1 MPQYIDDVN
10 RKAKYASEL
19 VSASFACEALGKDLF
34 EQFWIMSLSN
44 VWMAPSQIK
53 QDV

>member
-1 MPQYIDDVN
+1 MKYIDDVN
-10 RKAKYASEL
+10 RKANYASDL
-19 VSASFACEALGKDLF
+19 VSASFACEALRKNLF

-44 VWMAPSQIK
+44 VWMAPGQIK